1 MRNGK
6 TLTFAELEKAGWSEV
21 ETATCYA
28 RDFAKA
34 AQYSILMMMDA
45 AHIGRGVAMLD
56 LCCGHGILAE
66 AAVARGATVSGLD
79 FSEAMLDMARERV
92 PAARFLQGD
101 AMALPFAAASF
112 DAVTIGFGI
121 PHVPDPP
128 QVFSEVRRVLRPGGR
143 LAYSV
148 WQDREGAMR
157 YIFRAITLHGA
168 PGIALPPGPGA
179 HDYADEEVA
188 TRALTAAGFTGITF
202 TDVDS
207 RWQIDDPDRIYRMYE
222 EGTVRGGAMLRG
234 QPAENKQEIRDA
246 VRRDVLAA
254 HGAGPVWDV
263 PLPSVV
269 VSARVAD

>member
-28 RDFAKA
+28 N
-34 AQYSILMMMDA
+34 
-45 AHIGRGVAMLD
+45 
-56 LCCGHGILAE
+56 
-66 AAVARGATVSGLD
+66 
-79 FSEAMLDMARERV
+79 
-92 PAARFLQGD
+92 
-101 AMALPFAAASF
+101 
-112 DAVTIGFGI
+112 
-121 PHVPDPP
+121 
-128 QVFSEVRRVLRPGGR
+128 
-143 LAYSV
+143 
-148 WQDREGAMR
+148 
-157 YIFRAITLHGA
+157 
-168 PGIALPPGPGA
+168 
-179 HDYADEEVA
+179 
-188 TRALTAAGFTGITF
+188 
-202 TDVDS
+202 
-207 RWQIDDPDRIYRMYE
+207 E